1 MVPEALVFDFDGTLV
16 DTETAEYE
24 SVRRV
29 WEDHGHEYSLAQ
41 WTPYVGTVDHVPWTQ
56 ELEERLGMPVD
67 HDGLRVQAR
76 RINRDLLHLV
86 RPRPGVAELLAAA
99 NGAGVPIGIASN
111 APAGW
116 VEAHLER
123 LGLLQHFAHVVTV
136 DRVERPKPHPE
147 MYLTAVQRLGA
158 SPERSVAFE
167 DSATGL
173 AAARAAGLYTIAVPG
188 PMSDGHNLTGADR
201 LHRSLAECTLHD
213 LGHAVE
219 DRATARRKARSSLGR

>member
-29 WEDHGHEYSLAQ
+29 WEAHGHAYELLR
-41 WTPYVGTVDHVPWTQ
+41 WTPYVGTTNPVPWTE
-56 ELEERLGMPVD
+56 ELEALLGIPLD
-67 HDGLRVQAR
+67 HAGLRAQAR

-86 RPRPGVAELLAAA
+86 TARPGVHELLTEA
-99 NGAGVPIGIASN
+99 GEHGVPIAIASN
-111 APAGW
+111 APADW
-116 VEAHLER
+116 VEHHLDR
-123 LGLLQHFAHVVTV
+123 LGMLHHFAHVVTV
-136 DRVERPKPHPE
+136 DRVARPKPHPE
-147 MYLTAVQRLGA
+147 MYLTAVAKLGA

-173 AAARAAGLYTIAVPG
+173 AAARAAGLYTVAVPG

-201 LHRSLAECTLHD
+201 LHASLAECTLRG
-213 LGHAVE
+213 LGKAIGQ
-219 DRATARRKARSSLGR
+219 RATAVPRPRSSLGR